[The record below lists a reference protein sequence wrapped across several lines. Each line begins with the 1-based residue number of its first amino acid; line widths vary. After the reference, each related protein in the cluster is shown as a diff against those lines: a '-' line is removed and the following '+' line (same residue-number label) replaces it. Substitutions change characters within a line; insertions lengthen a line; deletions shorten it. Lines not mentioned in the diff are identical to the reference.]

1 MPKTLIPQQDPKE
14 RIKNFDEVA
23 LGYTPEQAMQ
33 EAKRC
38 IGCKK
43 PNCVKGCPVEIDIP
57 AFISEI
63 TAGNFKQ
70 AFAILQHKNFLPAV
84 CGRVCPQETQCE
96 QLCILSKKDEPVAIG
111 RLERFVADWAR
122 ENNHSALDG
131 EKIAAQIEAAKNIKA
146 KHKVGIVGSG
156 PAGLTAA
163 VYLALQGYGVTIFE
177 SLHAVGGVMRYGIPE
192 FRLPKGI
199 VDYEL
204 EAIKEIGVE
213 IKVNFVAG
221 KTATI
226 DELRQE
232 GYKAFFLGTG
242 AGLPYFLGIPGEN
255 LSGVYSA
262 NEFLTRTNLMKA
274 YKFPEYDTPI
284 VVGNRVAVI
293 GAGNVSMDSA
303 RCAKRL
309 GAKEVHIVYRRTAAE
324 MPARAE
330 EIEHAKEEGIIF
342 DLLVGPK
349 KVTGDDKG
357 WVKGL
362 ECIKNELGEPDA
374 SGRRRPVPIE
384 GSEYTEEFDTVICAI
399 GQGPNPLLLTSIP
412 ELKLNKKGYID
423 TDDAGATSIPG
434 VYAGGDI
441 VTGTATVIDAMG
453 AGRRAARAM
462 NAYVKRSSP

>member
-1 MPKTLIPQQDPKE
+1 MPKTLIPEQDPKK
-14 RIKNFDEVA
+14 RIKNFDEVT

-43 PNCVKGCPVEIDIP
+43 PNCIKGCPVEIDIP
-57 AFISEI
+57 TFIAEI
-63 TAGNFKQ
+63 TAGNFKR
-70 AFAILQHKNFLPAV
+70 AFPILQHKNFLPAV

-96 QLCILSKKDEPVAIG
+96 QLCVFAKKDEPVAIG

-122 ENNHSALDG
+122 ENNNSALDG
-131 EKIAAQIEAAKNIKA
+131 EEIAAQLKEAKNIKV
-146 KHKVGIVGSG
+146 KHRVGVVGSG

-163 VYLALQGYGVTIFE
+163 VYLALKGHSVAIFE

-192 FRLPKGI
+192 FRLPKHI

-204 EAIKEIGVE
+204 KAISEIGVE
-213 IKVNFVAG
+213 IKINFVAG
-221 KTATI
+221 KTASI

-232 GYKAFFLGTG
+232 GYEAFFIGTG

-255 LSGVYSA
+255 LNGVYSA

-274 YKFPEYDTPI
+274 YQFPEYDTPI
-284 VVGNRVAVI
+284 VVGNKVAVI

-303 RCAKRL
+303 RCALRL
-309 GAKEVHIVYRRTAAE
+309 GAKEVHIVYRRTAKE

-330 EIEHAKEEGIIF
+330 EVQHAKEEGIIF
-342 DLLVGPK
+342 DLLIAPQ
-349 KVTGDDKG
+349 KVIGNEKG
-357 WVKGL
+357 WVGGL
-362 ECIKNELGEPDA
+362 ECIKNKLGAPDA

-399 GQGPNPLLLTSIP
+399 GQGPNPLLLSSIP
-412 ELKLNKKGYID
+412 GLKLNKKGYIE
-423 TDDAGATSIPG
+423 TDDVGATSVPG

-441 VTGTATVIDAMG
+441 VTGTSTVIDAMG
-453 AGRRAARAM
+453 AGRRAARAI
-462 NAYVKRSSP
+462 NAYLKNG